1 MATVFTKIID
11 GDLPGHFVWRD
22 DLCVAIMSINPITR
36 GHALVIPRQE
46 TDHWLDLPP
55 ELNAH
60 LMQVAQQL
68 GAAQQQA
75 FEPER
80 IGLMIVGFEVPHVH
94 IHVLPVNSMD
104 DFSFANAADQ
114 TDPEELAAA
123 AKAII
128 AALPPK

>member
-1 MATVFTKIID
+1 MATVFTKIIN
-11 GDLPGHFVWRD
+11 GELPGHFVWRD
-22 DLCVAIMSINPITR
+22 DQCVAIMSINPITR

-60 LMQVAQQL
+60 MMQVSQQL
-68 GAAQQQA
+68 AAAQQQA

-80 IGLMIVGFEVPHVH
+80 VGLMIVGFEVPHVH
-94 IHVLPVNSMD
+94 IHVLPVNSMA

-114 TDPEELAAA
+114 VEPDELAAA
-123 AKAII
+123 AEAIV
-128 AALPPK
+128 AALP